1 MIKVRKIRVNGA
13 ITVVNAIA
21 SWKGS
26 AIGIDYEVSATAEV
40 SDDLHV
46 RPDDLLI
53 REAASL
59 ALKAIGGEGAYVE
72 VKSEIPIGWGLKSSS
87 AVANAT
93 VLAIMSLYGEVSMKK
108 ALEISVRASRMS
120 GVSITG
126 ALDDAAASM
135 LGGFVITD
143 NLKDEILMR
152 APLKER
158 NVVILLP
165 DREKAKLTRELDA
178 NMMKPLANVAESI
191 FDLLPKRVWEA
202 MTLNGLL
209 YSSILGYDPSPA
221 LDAVKL
227 GALGAGLSG
236 TGPAI
241 AAVCDKCGEIV
252 RKWSSLGKV
261 VVRRITNE
269 AARFTT

>member
-1 MIKVRKIRVNGA
+1 MRKLRKVKVNGA

-21 SWKGS
+21 GWKGA
-26 AIGIDYEVSATAEV
+26 AIGIDYEVSAIAEA
-40 SDDLHV
+40 SNDLHV
-46 RPDDLLI
+46 KPNDPLI

-59 ALKAIGGEGAYVE
+59 TLKAVGEKGAYVE
-72 VKSEIPIGWGLKSSS
+72 VRSEIPVGWGLKSSS

-108 ALEISVRASRMS
+108 ALEISIKASRIS

-135 LGGFVITD
+135 LGGFVMTD

-152 APLKER
+152 APLEEK
-158 NVVILLP
+158 NVIILLP
-165 DREKAKLTRELDA
+165 DGEKAKPTREIDL
-178 NMMKPLANVAESI
+178 NTVKPLGNVAKSI
-191 FDLLPKRVWEA
+191 FDLLPRKIWEA

-209 YSSILGYDPSPA
+209 YSSLLGYDPSPA
-221 LDAVKL
+221 LDAVML

-241 AAVCDKCGEIV
+241 AAICDECSDLIE
-252 RKWSSLGKV
+252 KWSSLGKV
-261 VVRRITNE
+261 VVKKITNE
-269 AARFTT
+269 AARLIT